1 MLYKSLKLYLTWIF
15 NLILNLDIAESKAE
29 IAIFILIFS
38 GNAQNGEHL
47 GAEAGML
54 YGEYLMLDK
63 ILTSQ
68 RMLSAEGSQPVH
80 DEHLFIVTH
89 QSKIIKKLKVK
100 LCIIVQYY
108 F

>member
-1 MLYKSLKLYLTWIF
+1 
-15 NLILNLDIAESKAE
+15 
-29 IAIFILIFS
+29 
-38 GNAQNGEHL
+38 
-47 GAEAGML
+47 ML

-89 QSKIIKKLKVK
+89 QSKSLFNEFSINTSTTSISSV
-100 LCIIVQYY
+100 
-108 F
+108 

>member
-1 MLYKSLKLYLTWIF
+1 MKHPFHNIIVF
-15 NLILNLDIAESKAE
+15 
-29 IAIFILIFS
+29 FS

-68 RMLSAEGSQPVH
+68 RMLSAEGSNPIH
-80 DEHLFIVTH
+80 DEHLFIITH
-89 QSKIIKKLKVK
+89 QSKILIKKIKG
-100 LCIIVQYY
+100 
-108 F
+108 